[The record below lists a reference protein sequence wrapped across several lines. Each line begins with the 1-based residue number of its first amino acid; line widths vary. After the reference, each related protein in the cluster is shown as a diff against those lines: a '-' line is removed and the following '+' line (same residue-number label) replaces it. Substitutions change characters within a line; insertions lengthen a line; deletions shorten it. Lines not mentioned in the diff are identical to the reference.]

1 MEEIRKDPVVGEWV
15 IISAARGKRP
25 SDYNKPNNN
34 TNNTTNKEEEEGEEK
49 EEEEKRKR
57 KQGVCPFCLGR
68 EQETGAE
75 LFAFRDGGS
84 LCSPNWRVRVVHNIY
99 PAVSVD
105 AMAPNALGKEV
116 QGKGN
121 REDEG
126 EQGLYHNSHIP
137 GFGSHE
143 VVIENPHHH
152 IKFTQFSPLNVGEI
166 LICFRQRMR
175 ILRDDGR
182 FKYVQVCQPF

>member
-25 SDYNKPNNN
+25 SDYNKPN
-34 TNNTTNKEEEEGEEK
+34 KEEEE

-75 LFAFRDGGS
+75 LFAYRDGGS
-84 LCSPNWRVRVVHNIY
+84 VCSPNWRVRVVHNIY

-105 AMAPNALGKEV
+105 AMAPNA
-116 QGKGN
+116 QGKANG
-121 REDEG
+121 EAEG

-166 LICFRQRMR
+166 LMCFRQRMR